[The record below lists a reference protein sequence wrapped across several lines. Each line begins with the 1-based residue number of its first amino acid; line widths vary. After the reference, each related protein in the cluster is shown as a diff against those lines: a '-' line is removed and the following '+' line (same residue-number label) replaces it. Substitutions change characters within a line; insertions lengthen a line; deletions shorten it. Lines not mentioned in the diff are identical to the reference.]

1 MNTTLIFPF
10 LKSIYYNLKNKS
22 SYIKTL
28 AHKYLNDGP
37 EALKMPTSK
46 IQAKM
51 KWC

>member
-1 MNTTLIFPF
+1 MTIALTFPF
-10 LKSIYYNLKNKS
+10 LKSTYYNLTKIRS

-51 KWC
+51 K